1 MTDLVQHANSPGT
14 VGTTLIGLQAQP
26 VKVGQP
32 LAIQP
37 SNAPL
42 TVPDAPRL
50 ALHERSASRQ
60 AFDAAVA
67 EKQKQAEVSFI
78 TSLWDC
84 CAPIASEMRPAKQML
99 FHCCVG
105 HTAAAAR
112 TGCCVKHRL
121 VCYLAKHPVLSQ
133 P

>member
-1 MTDLVQHANSPGT
+1 MTDLMQHENSPET
-14 VGTTLIGLQAQP
+14 IGTTLIGLQAQP

-78 TSLWDC
+78 TAC
-84 CAPIASEMRPAKQML
+84 GTA
-99 FHCCVG
+99 FHPL
-105 HTAAAAR
+105 HL
-112 TGCCVKHRL
+112 K
-121 VCYLAKHPVLSQ
+121 
-133 P
+133 

>member
-1 MTDLVQHANSPGT
+1 MLNT
-14 VGTTLIGLQAQP
+14 LQAQP

-32 LAIQP
+32 LAVQP

-67 EKQKQAEVSFI
+67 QKQKQAEVSFI
-78 TSLWDC
+78 QTCKTAFHPEHLSGSVRNMPVQSLVRHIVVVAGHLC
-84 CAPIASEMRPAKQML
+84 HTTMLCPMSLNMRA
-99 FHCCVG
+99 V
-105 HTAAAAR
+105 TAMK
-112 TGCCVKHRL
+112 CWSRL
-121 VCYLAKHPVLSQ
+121 TK
-133 P
+133 